1 MTYFVGA
8 AVSNFSNFMGANKQF
23 TNFVGANKQFSNF
36 VGAITHNL
44 PGVEIVGPA
53 RGTTELMIRVG
64 RLIVEV
70 VGLTI
75 NFLVAVEAV
84 ESISLTAEVGRSP
97 CFKKK

>member
-8 AVSNFSNFMGANKQF
+8 IVSNFSNFMGANKQF
-23 TNFVGANKQFSNF
+23 SHIVGAK
-36 VGAITHNL
+36 THNL

-53 RGTTELMIRVG
+53 RGTTELMIWMG

-75 NFLVAVEAV
+75 SFPVLKRNNLESMFLCH
-84 ESISLTAEVGRSP
+84 SIPKFSQFHPS
-97 CFKKK
+97 FIYI

>member
-1 MTYFVGA
+1 
-8 AVSNFSNFMGANKQF
+8 MGANR
-23 TNFVGANKQFSNF
+23 QFSNF
-36 VGAITHNL
+36 VCAITRNL

-75 NFLVAVEAV
+75 NLPVLKRKLYLT
-84 ESISLTAEVGRSP
+84 ES
-97 CFKKK
+97 